1 MKLITLKKFINIKNF
16 TEIILNII
24 SYNVNIFINF
34 SPKKIYFLNLL
45 PEEINSSNKI
55 FFTHDK
61 NILEI
66 MNIINSCD
74 LVIGNETGTICL
86 AASLKKEVH
95 SVYMPVHTRPE
106 SQIISNKTHYYNA
119 DKEKEIDIIEKIT
132 NSILKKLSQD

>member
-16 TEIILNII
+16 TKIILKII

-34 SPKKIYFLNLL
+34 SPKKIYFLNLF
-45 PEEINSSNKI
+45 PEEIYSSNKI

-74 LVIGNETGTICL
+74 FITGNETGQY
-86 AASLKKEVH
+86 V
-95 SVYMPVHTRPE
+95 
-106 SQIISNKTHYYNA
+106 
-119 DKEKEIDIIEKIT
+119 
-132 NSILKKLSQD
+132 